1 MNRVTL
7 NPEQQ
12 LYVVAFDGGVSCLGF
27 DNARAHANQIA
38 EELGRPELAFSASDH
53 AALTGYA
60 KYLQATQA
68 WGESALN
75 RRTYFDPGTAPE
87 LARTLESCRK
97 AGNKVRLVLGDTTTG
112 ESWLDEYDVVGT
124 IGRSTGSLKVPLL
137 IEDGEYGG
145 GAILTACVLCIID
158 WRSGRTRYRHPAYQ
172 APDLGIKPTD
182 DAVDPWAVLLH
193 DKEIARF
200 KDIGKA
206 GAYLAFMRGETVEPK
221 IFRGT

>member
-1 MNRVTL
+1 MNTVTL

-38 EELGRPELAFSASDH
+38 AKLGRPALAFSASDH
-53 AALTGYA
+53 AAVTGYA

-68 WGESALN
+68 WGKSA
-75 RRTYFDPGTAPE
+75 RSRQIYFDPGTAPE
-87 LARTLESCRK
+87 VARMLESCRK
-97 AGNKVRLVLGDTTTG
+97 AGNKLRLVLGDTTTG
-112 ESWLDEYDVVGT
+112 ESWLDEFDVVGT

-137 IEDGEYGG
+137 IEDGEDGG

-172 APDLGIKPTD
+172 APALGIKPTD
-182 DAVDPWAVLLH
+182 DAAHPWAVLLH

-206 GAYLAFMRGETVEPK
+206 GVYLAFMRGETVEPK
-221 IFRGT
+221 IFR

>member
-1 MNRVTL
+1 MNTVTL

-38 EELGRPELAFSASDH
+38 AGLGRPELAFSASDH

-137 IEDGEYGG
+137 IEDGQDGG

-172 APDLGIKPTD
+172 VLDLGIKPTD
-182 DAVDPWAVLLH
+182 DAVHPWAVLLH